1 MKLRHLIAAAPVA
14 LLVLTGCSN
23 SEADTAASPSTETS
37 AATANLV
44 DAAVKEMCSQ
54 VAVFID
60 SSAQAAQAAGQPFDR
75 TAKGEEFLALLKTS
89 SGAWVGAYNAQAEA
103 AGQPQLDPATATWED
118 MPAESRD
125 MIERSVQAGVSGTC

>member
-14 LLVLTGCSN
+14 VLVLTGCSN
-23 SEADTAASPSTETS
+23 SDADTTASPSTAPS
-37 AATANLV
+37 VASDVV

-75 TAKGEEFLALLKTS
+75 AAKGEEFLTLLKSS

-118 MPAESRD
+118 MPADSRD

>member
-23 SEADTAASPSTETS
+23 SDADTTASPSTAPSTAPS
-37 AATANLV
+37 AVV

-75 TAKGEEFLALLKTS
+75 AAKGEEFLTLLKSS

-118 MPAESRD
+118 MPADSRD
-125 MIERSVQAGVSGTC
+125 MIERSVQAGVSGNC

>member
-14 LLVLTGCSN
+14 LLVLTGCSD
-23 SEADTAASPSTETS
+23 SDADTAASPSTETS

-44 DAAVKEMCSQ
+44 DAAVKEMCGQ

-60 SSAQAAQAAGQPFDR
+60 SSEQAAQAAGQPFDR
-75 TAKGEEFLALLKTS
+75 AAKGEEFLGLLKTS

-103 AGQPQLDPATATWED
+103 AGQPLLDPATATWED
-118 MPAESRD
+118 MPADSRA
-125 MIERSVQAGVSGTC
+125 MIEKSVQSGVSGTC

>member
-14 LLVLTGCSN
+14 LLVLTGCSD
-23 SEADTAASPSTETS
+23 SDADTAASPSTETTV
-37 AATANLV
+37 ATDLV
-44 DAAVKEMCSQ
+44 DAAVKEMCTQ

-60 SSAQAAQAAGQPFDR
+60 SSEQAAQAAGQPFDR
-75 TAKGEEFLALLKTS
+75 AAKGEEFLGLLKTS

-118 MPAESRD
+118 MPADSRA
-125 MIERSVQAGVSGTC
+125 MIEKSVQAGVSGTC